1 MYEDSKKLMKH
12 IHFIAIGGAIM
23 HQLALA
29 LHRQGN
35 KVTGSDD
42 EINDPARS
50 NLAAAGILP
59 DKEGWHP
66 DRITPE
72 IDAIVLGM
80 HAKADNPELLA
91 AQSFNIPIYSFPEY
105 VHEVAKDKTRVV
117 IAGSHGKTTITSMI
131 MHILKHQDLDFDY
144 LVGAK
149 VEGFDQSVKLSD
161 APVIILEGDEYPAS
175 VIEKK
180 PKIFFYKPDITL
192 LSGIAWDHINV
203 FPTYEN
209 YLDQFRQYLE
219 GCENGIPLFYNSTD
233 EEVNKLVASSA
244 GHLKTAPYK
253 MPKYHYEDGVPVLET
268 IIGPVEVSVFGKHNL
283 LNMQG
288 AIAVCQELGI
298 RREDCLEAITDFTG
312 AARRLEKLYEGDKL
326 IAYRDFAHA
335 PSKLKATLDAVREAY
350 PNHKL
355 VACFELHTYSSLS
368 AHFLKEYGD
377 SMDSADDAIVYYS
390 HHALQLK
397 GLPEITKEQVGA
409 NFGTEGLTVIDNKE
423 QLQTEVTHILEN
435 TSQPTCLLLMS
446 SGTFDG
452 IDWNSVCSHSK

>member
-1 MYEDSKKLMKH
+1 MKH
-12 IHFIAIGGAIM
+12 IHFIAIGGAVM

-29 LHRQGN
+29 LHRQGH

-59 DKEGWHP
+59 DAEGWHP

-72 IDAIVLGM
+72 TDAIVLGM

-105 VHEVAKDKTRVV
+105 IYEVAKEKTRIV

-131 MHILKHQDLDFDY
+131 MHILNHQGLDFDY

-149 VEGFDQSVKLSD
+149 VEGFSQSVQLSD

-180 PKIFFYKPDITL
+180 PKVFFYHPHISV

-203 FPTYEN
+203 FPTYEI
-209 YLDQFRQYLE
+209 YLDQFRQYLQ
-219 GCENGIPLFYNSTD
+219 GCEKNIPLYYNAED
-233 EEVNKLVASSA
+233 EEVTKLVASSA
-244 GHLKTAPYK
+244 GHLKAVPYN
-253 MPKYHYEDGVPVLET
+253 MPKFHYEDGTAVLDT
-268 IIGPVEVSVFGKHNL
+268 KLGPVEVSVFGKHNL
-283 LNMQG
+283 LNMQA

-298 RREDCLEAITDFTG
+298 SREDCYQAITDFTG
-312 AARRLEKLYEGDKL
+312 AARRLEKIIDEDNLV
-326 IAYRDFAHA
+326 AYRDFAHA
-335 PSKLKATLDAVREAY
+335 PSKLHATLEATREAY
-350 PNHKL
+350 PEHQL
-355 VACFELHTYSSLS
+355 IACFELHTYSSLS
-368 AHFLKEYGD
+368 ADFLEEYAN
-377 SMDSADDAIVYYS
+377 SMDSADDAIVYFS
-390 HHALQLK
+390 HHALELK
-397 GLPEITKEQVGA
+397 GLPPLSKDDVTTHFKTGGLLAIDDKNELASTVGRLLK
-409 NFGTEGLTVIDNKE
+409 NSSKPI
-423 QLQTEVTHILEN
+423 
-435 TSQPTCLLLMS
+435 CLLLMS

-452 IDWNSVCSHSK
+452 IDWNNVCSHKELN